1 MIAQAQSPG
10 SPGGDFAASDG
21 YLALSTQAL
30 DLYGHLFHLYPCGTG
45 CGATTAVSEG
55 DAV

>member
-1 MIAQAQSPG
+1 MMAQAQSPG

-21 YLALSTQAL
+21 YLALMHAL
-30 DLYGHLFHLYPCGTG
+30 DLHGHLFHLYPCGTG